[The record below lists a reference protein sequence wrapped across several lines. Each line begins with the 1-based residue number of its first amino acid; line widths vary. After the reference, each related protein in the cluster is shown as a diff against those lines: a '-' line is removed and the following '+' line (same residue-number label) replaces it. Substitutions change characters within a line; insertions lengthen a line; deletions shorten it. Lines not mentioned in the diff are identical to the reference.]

1 MRLIHSHNPVPEH
14 DRSLTNDEIK
24 QTLSRV
30 HATMWEYVELGEF
43 ARACVCERAVDRLL
57 DVLLARLGS

>member
-1 MRLIHSHNPVPEH
+1 MRLIHSHNPAPH
-14 DRSLTNDEIK
+14 DRSLTDDEVK
-24 QTLSRV
+24 TTLSRV
-30 HATMWEYVELGEF
+30 HSTMWKYAELGEF